1 MDWSLGIWQDSTNCF
16 NILPVQS
23 VVIFECPLNKPGI
36 DLRQEIQG
44 LTRQWPAWWMDMPRR
59 KKDSK

>member
-1 MDWSLGIWQDSTNCF
+1 M
-16 NILPVQS
+16 
-23 VVIFECPLNKPGI
+23 PGI

-44 LTRQWPAWWMDMPRR
+44 LIRQWPCSGGMDMLRR